1 MNDIKVQGTRTSL
14 DGSNAIFLLT
24 SNEAGR
30 KMKTNFTIPAQY
42 GDYSG
47 NTMDETYTTFDSN
60 SVTMDTA

>member
-1 MNDIKVQGTRTSL
+1 MVQTQY
-14 DGSNAIFLLT
+14 LLT